1 MQTIFCTE
9 CGAKM
14 TYSGPKPKFCS
25 SCGCGIGGVGPE
37 KSEVTSKP
45 QQNTPP
51 SFRNQIQAKRQG
63 LQLSEDETDFDEVP
77 YLTSLDYEISNAGAG
92 NPTYN
97 FQEILNAESQKDQG
111 TKSARKPR
119 RKSK

>member
-1 MQTIFCTE
+1 MEPYLPTV
-9 CGAKM
+9 K
-14 TYSGPKPKFCS
+14 
-25 SCGCGIGGVGPE
+25 
-37 KSEVTSKP
+37 
-45 QQNTPP
+45 TP
-51 SFRNQIQAKRQG
+51 RNQIQAKRQG

-97 FQEILNAESQKDQG
+97 FQEILNAESEKDQG